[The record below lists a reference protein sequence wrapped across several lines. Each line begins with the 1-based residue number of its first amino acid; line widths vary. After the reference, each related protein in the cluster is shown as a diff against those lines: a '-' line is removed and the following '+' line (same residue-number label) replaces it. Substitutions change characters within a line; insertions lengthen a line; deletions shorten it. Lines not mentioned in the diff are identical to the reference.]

1 MGTGVT
7 QNMAELGK
15 QGGKKSGEFRRAKKE
30 IEDVA
35 QTILSMKINYPRT
48 LKKMLQEI
56 GVPSDK
62 KVTAF
67 AALYTV
73 HFLKG
78 LGGDLK
84 SAYFCADVAG
94 VTPRAKEH
102 KAKIKML
109 DRMAQNSETIVPTV
123 PQQMEEISLD
133 EIRKQA
139 RELGVYEDGD

>member
-1 MGTGVT
+1 MGTGLT

-35 QTILSMKINYPRT
+35 HAILSMKMNYPAPVR
-48 LKKMLQEI
+48 KMLQEI
-56 GVPSDK
+56 GVECDK
-62 KVTAF
+62 KVTAM
-67 AALYTV
+67 AALYMV
-73 HFLKG
+73 HYLKG

-109 DRMAQNSETIVPTV
+109 DRMAQNADTTIVNI
-123 PQQMEEISLD
+123 PQNDQEISLD
-133 EIRKQA
+133 EIRRQA
-139 RELGVYEDGD
+139 CEMGVYENGD

>member
-1 MGTGVT
+1 MS
-7 QNMAELGK
+7 ELGS
-15 QGGKKSGEFRRAKKE
+15 QGGKKSGEFRRTKKQ

-35 QTILSMKINYPRT
+35 NAILSMKMNYPKPV
-48 LKKMLQEI
+48 KKMLQEI
-56 GVPSDK
+56 GVESNK
-62 KVTAF
+62 KVNAF
-67 AALYTV
+67 TALYMV

-109 DRMAQNSETIVPTV
+109 DRMAQNTETAVFPAIH
-123 PQQMEEISLD
+123 QEEEIPLD
-133 EIRKQA
+133 EIRRQA
-139 RELGVYEDGD
+139 REMGVYEDGD